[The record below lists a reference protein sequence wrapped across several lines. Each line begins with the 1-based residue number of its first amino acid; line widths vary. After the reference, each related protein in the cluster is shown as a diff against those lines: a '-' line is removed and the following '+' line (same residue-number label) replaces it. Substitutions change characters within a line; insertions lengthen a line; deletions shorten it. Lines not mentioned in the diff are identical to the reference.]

1 MNKKNNYLLIGNSRL
16 HWALKKEN
24 NYQFLH
30 SSIKE
35 SIPKEV
41 IKKNL
46 IWASVGKHKKYN
58 LHKDNEIKTKDIK
71 YGNFPK
77 HLGIDR
83 ALSCFAALQI
93 IDNLTKK
100 DIIIA
105 DFGTTLSITKINY
118 QGNFIGGQLILGLR
132 SQLLSMEKNT
142 KNLIMPNKLIIP
154 KNDFLIDTQEAMIKG
169 VCNSLSGA
177 INLAFNPHTDILIIC
192 GGDAEIMQPH
202 LSKKVDNLIF
212 QPNLVMQGM
221 VMYCQR

>member
-46 IWASVGKHKKYN
+46 IWASVGKHKTDN
-58 LHKDNEIKTKDIK
+58 LDKDNEIKTKDIK
-71 YGNFPK
+71 HCNIPE

-83 ALSCFAALQI
+83 ALSCLAALQI
-93 IDNLTKK
+93 IDNLPKK

-105 DFGTTLSITKINY
+105 DFGTTLSITKINHK
-118 QGNFIGGQLILGLR
+118 GNFIGGQLIPGLK
-132 SQLLSMEKNT
+132 SQLHAMEKN
-142 KNLIMPNKLIIP
+142 
-154 KNDFLIDTQEAMIKG
+154 
-169 VCNSLSGA
+169 
-177 INLAFNPHTDILIIC
+177 
-192 GGDAEIMQPH
+192 
-202 LSKKVDNLIF
+202 
-212 QPNLVMQGM
+212 
-221 VMYCQR
+221 